1 MNLVDLVKD
10 QLTSQ
15 VLGSLG
21 SLVGTNESQTKAA
34 TAAAVPALLGGLSK
48 LAGNAQGAG
57 QIANALGG
65 LDLGALGNLA
75 GLLGGSNASKV
86 ADKGGSLLGTLFGNS
101 ATSMIVDTLA
111 SFLGIKGG
119 MSRMMLSYL
128 APVVLG
134 TVAKQLTSGGRSVD
148 ASSIQSLFAD
158 QSSNIQKALPAG
170 LSLGD
175 FGSLAKAAA
184 GAVAGG
190 GSHTTHATQG
200 HSAHRDTHSH
210 GHVERREPEQSGFPS
225 WLPWLALPLLAL
237 GALFLMNRDTK
248 KPVDKGATVTA
259 DNTARMREKMEE
271 SQKKG
276 EAMAA
281 KGAAKVEEAAAAV
294 EETVKAV
301 TEKLPEIDLSA
312 FSGDVGGLFG
322 KLTDTFKGITDV
334 PTAEAAVPGL
344 KDLAGIL
351 DGYKATADKL
361 PEAGKATVK
370 EMVGTNLG
378 TLQPIIDT
386 VLALPGVGDIL
397 RPIVEPMLKTLSSL
411 GL

>member
-1 MNLVDLVKD
+1 MNIVDLVKD

-21 SLVGTNESQTKAA
+21 SLVGTNEAQTKAA

-48 LAGNAQGAG
+48 LAGTAQGAG
-57 QIANALGG
+57 QIASALGG

-86 ADKGGSLLGTLFGNS
+86 SDKGGSLLGTLFGNS
-101 ATSMIVDTLA
+101 ASSLLIDTLA

-119 MSRMMLSYL
+119 IARSMMSYL

-134 TVAKQLTSGGRSVD
+134 TIAKQITGSGKSID
-148 ASSIQSLFAD
+148 ASSVQSLFAD
-158 QSSNIQKALPAG
+158 QGRNIQSALPAG

-175 FGSLAKAAA
+175 FGSVAKAVT
-184 GAVAGG
+184 GTTG
-190 GSHTTHATQG
+190 HTTHA
-200 HSAHRDTHSH
+200 SH
-210 GHVERREPEQSGFPS
+210 GPDRGHVERREPEQSGFPS
-225 WLPWLALPLLAL
+225 WLPWLALPLIAL
-237 GALFLMNRDTK
+237 GAYFLMNRDK
-248 KPVDKGATVTA
+248 GAKPVEKNVQVDQTA
-259 DNTARMREKMEE
+259 QMKKFAE

-276 EAMAA
+276 EELATKAA
-281 KGAAKVEEAAAAV
+281 EKTVQ
-294 EETVKAV
+294 TVKDSI
-301 TEKLPEIDLSA
+301 PEIDMTA
-312 FSGDVGGLFG
+312 FGGDVSGLFG

-334 PTAEAAVPGL
+334 PSAEAAVPGL

-351 DGYKATADKL
+351 DGYKTTANQL
-361 PEAGKATVK
+361 PAAGKATVK

-386 VLALPGVGDIL
+386 ALAIPGVGDIL
-397 RPIVEPMLKTLSSL
+397 RPIVEPMLKTLGSL

>member
-21 SLVGTNESQTKAA
+21 SLVGTNEAQTKAA
-34 TAAAVPALLGGLSK
+34 SAAAVPALLSGLAK
-48 LAGNAQGAG
+48 MAGTTQGAG
-57 QIANALGG
+57 QLASALGG
-65 LDLGALGNLA
+65 LDLGMLGNLA
-75 GLLGGSNASKV
+75 GVLGGSNASKM

-101 ATSMIVDTLA
+101 ATSMIVETLA

-119 MSRMMLSYL
+119 IARSMLSYL

-134 TVAKQLTSGGRSVD
+134 TVAKQLTSSGKSID
-148 ASSIQSLFAD
+148 ASGIQSLFAD
-158 QSSNIQKALPAG
+158 QSRNIQSALPAG

-175 FGSLAKAAA
+175 FGSIAKAVTSTTSNA
-184 GAVAGG
+184 
-190 GSHTTHATQG
+190 SHSSHA
-200 HSAHRDTHSH
+200 SH
-210 GHVERREPEQSGFPS
+210 GHVERQPESSGFPS

-237 GALFLMNRDTK
+237 GAFLLMNKDK
-248 KPVDKGATVTA
+248 GGKPV
-259 DNTARMREKMEE
+259 EKNVPVVRQTETEMMKKMAE
-271 SQKKG
+271 SQKTG
-276 EAMAA
+276 EALAEKAA
-281 KGAAKVEEAAAAV
+281 VKGAQAVKATTDAVSAAV
-294 EETVKAV
+294 EKASDA
-301 TEKLPEIDLSA
+301 IDLTA
-312 FSGDVGGLFG
+312 FGGDMTGLFG
-322 KLTDTFKGITDV
+322 KLTDSFKGITDV
-334 PTAEAAVPGL
+334 PSAEAAVPGL

-351 DGYKATADKL
+351 EGYKATADKL

-386 VLALPGVGDIL
+386 VLAIPGVGDIL
-397 RPIVEPMLKTLSSL
+397 RPIVEPMLKTLSAF

>member
-1 MNLVDLVKD
+1 MNIVDLVKD

-21 SLVGTNESQTKAA
+21 SLVGTNEAQTKTA
-34 TAAAVPALLGGLSK
+34 TAAAVPALLGGLAK

-57 QIANALGG
+57 QIASALGG

-101 ATSMIVDTLA
+101 ATSMIVETLA

-119 MSRMMLSYL
+119 VSRSLLAYL

-134 TVAKQLTSGGRSVD
+134 TVAKQLTSGGRSID
-148 ASSIQSLFAD
+148 ASGIQSLFAD
-158 QSSNIQKALPAG
+158 QSRNIQSALPAG

-175 FGSLAKAAA
+175 FGDFAKMASAAVSG
-184 GAVAGG
+184 GA
-190 GSHTTHATQG
+190 G
-200 HSAHRDTHSH
+200 HSSGQRDSH
-210 GHVERREPEQSGFPS
+210 APARGHVERREPEQSGFPS
-225 WLPWLALPLLAL
+225 WLPWLALPLIAL
-237 GALFLMNRDTK
+237 GAWLLLNRDK
-248 KPVDKGATVTA
+248 GGKPVDKGNTVVADQTA
-259 DNTARMREKMEE
+259 KMREAME
-271 SQKKG
+271 SAKKSG
-276 EAMAA
+276 EDLADKA
-281 KGAAKVEEAAAAV
+281 GATA
-294 EETVKAV
+294 KAV
-301 TEKLPEIDLSA
+301 ADSIPEIDLTA
-312 FSGDVGGLFG
+312 FGGDVTGLFG

-334 PTAEAAVPGL
+334 ASAEAAVPGL

-386 VLALPGVGDIL
+386 VLAIPGVGDIL
-397 RPIVEPMLKTLSSL
+397 KPIVEPMLKTLGAL